1 MKAQLTL
8 YAGALFL
15 FLGKFS
21 GVEAA
26 SDEIKINESIL
37 GFRIPDFSQFLS
49 FAIRL
54 FFVIA
59 GLIALFYMLQG
70 AMKYVT
76 GKVDDAQKQIQAA
89 VIGVILIIATL
100 SIIAALEQVVF
111 KKSVC
116 FGITCPLTIP
126 GILNPIDRATDMDGD
141 GLANASDPDTDGDG
155 DCNEGGFEPDANP
168 GESPVSCGTDDSSA
182 EDTDDD
188 DDNVPDAQE
197 PSAPADAKTNPTI
210 PNR

>member
-1 MKAQLTL
+1 MKTQLTL
-8 YAGALFL
+8 YAGAFFL
-15 FLGKFS
+15 LMGKLG
-21 GVEAA
+21 GVHAA
-26 SDEIKINESIL
+26 SDEIRINQSIL
-37 GFRIPDFSQFLS
+37 GFKIPDFSQFLS

-126 GILNPIDRATDMDGD
+126 GILNPIDRKNDMDGD
-141 GLANASDPDTDGDG
+141 GLANKDTNEFDTDGDG
-155 DCNEGGFEPDANP
+155 YCNDGGDHEGANP
-168 GESPVSCGTDDSSA
+168 GNSP
-182 EDTDDD
+182 EDCSGPADGDDD
-188 DDNVPDAQE
+188 DDNVPDSQDV
-197 PSAPADAKTNPTI
+197 APNGDSLDPTL